1 MIKIGDIYK
10 TNNFGDI
17 KIVERIKDEKR
28 SDRWIVEFL
37 KTGTRVETYSH
48 NINRGSIKDY
58 FQPTTCGIGYLGELG
73 GKAGSHPM
81 KTVWEGMI
89 GRCYNKENKDYCGK
103 TTVCERWHNFTNF
116 VEDVEKLPFYDKR
129 LSEGGRKWQLDKDI
143 LGRGKMEY
151 SPENCIWIPAQMNS
165 CVGGIYEMIN
175 MGFKIEYPEK
185 EEIIDY
191 IKRRYL

>member
-1 MIKIGDIYK
+1 
-10 TNNFGDI
+10 
-17 KIVERIKDEKR
+17 
-28 SDRWIVEFL
+28 
-37 KTGTRVETYSH
+37 
-48 NINRGSIKDY
+48 
-58 FQPTTCGIGYLGELG
+58 
-73 GKAGSHPM
+73 M

-89 GRCYNKENKDYCGK
+89 GRCYNKENKDYCEK

-129 LSEGGRKWQLDKDI
+129 LSEGGRRWQLDKDI